1 VRLRISRRR
10 LLFGAAIACGAILIV
25 TELYFIS
32 ASVRM
37 VFISGAEVVGA
48 DSYLAGM
55 LTERD
60 LHVRSEASEALVRRG
75 ARAVPALVAK
85 LSDPDPG
92 KRRTAASTLA
102 KIGAAASDGIPALLR
117 VAVEDGDES
126 VLETS
131 GQALGVVARDHPNF
145 VLELLALMESPS
157 DSKRLAATRAAAR
170 MDDARAVPL
179 LINSLKHANPKV
191 REEAAESLGELKAK
205 AIAAIPALLESLDD
219 PSAEVRCEAN
229 QAIIKVINKAAPNA
243 IDPALLAKAKKAV
256 VKTVIAPLKPMPD
269 DDDP

>member
-10 LLFGAAIACGAILIV
+10 FLFGAAIACGAILIV

-37 VFISGAEVVGA
+37 VFINGAEVVGA

-55 LTERD
+55 LTDRD
-60 LHVRSEASEALVRRG
+60 LQVRSEANEALVRRG

-92 KRRTAASTLA
+92 KRRAAASTLA
-102 KIGAAASDGIPALLR
+102 KIGPAASDGIPALLR
-117 VAVEDGDES
+117 VAVEDADEN

-131 GQALGVVARDHPNF
+131 GQALGVVARDHPSI
-145 VLELLALMESPS
+145 VLELLGMMESPS

-170 MDDARAVPL
+170 LDDARAVPL
-179 LINSLKHANPKV
+179 LIHSLKHSNPKV

-205 AIAAIPALLESLDD
+205 AVAAIPALLESVDD
-219 PSAEVRCEAN
+219 PSAEVRSEAN
-229 QAIIKVINKAAPNA
+229 QAIAKIVNKAGPNA
-243 IDPALLAKAKKAV
+243 IDPVLMAKAKAVLEKA
-256 VKTVIAPLKPMPD
+256 VIAPPKPMPD